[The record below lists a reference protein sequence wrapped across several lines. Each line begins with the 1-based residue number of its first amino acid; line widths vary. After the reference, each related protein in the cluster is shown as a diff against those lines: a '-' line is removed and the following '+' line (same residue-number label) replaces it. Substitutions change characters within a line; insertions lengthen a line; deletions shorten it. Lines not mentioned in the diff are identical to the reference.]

1 MQGTPTRADSKKSTK
16 RAVGGSYSNI
26 WSAGIPGSVDTEDV
40 SSYSSVSEVYDM
52 NYQRPGQSLLSR
64 QLRQALDAAAKP
76 PSASRTSNTE
86 ILQQLQQLHSLQMTR
101 EASSNTLDRPD
112 VQVLPEPRPL
122 RRKSRPCGR
131 THGGSLK
138 LSPRTVMGHQGEQGS
153 GILGDLG
160 IIPRSRRKSDF
171 AVPHSATVSGET
183 SGRAPDVSVPV
194 VQGWLPLPS
203 KTDTFKDGRWKG
215 DHHLDRVS
223 ENSVSQMS
231 SAVSSPRRSSK
242 ILRAEVVEHADK
254 DAPKSDE
261 DQDAPPEGGRAGTKE
276 APPDPEELLHA
287 PTLTQH
293 VRFPIGR
300 SRRNSD
306 AAGSVASFFSTPYWR
321 TKDDFDYEFELLSCW
336 NRTAK
341 HSAKVTK
348 FHRLV
353 TRSSLSKHFSDF
365 PEELQDG
372 QAIFVIK
379 PFSAKKITWD
389 LLICCIVLHDGIV
402 LPLQLLGIEVS
413 TSDMLAWPLTLAWTV
428 DLVVSSII
436 TFERNDGTWETRVRY
451 TFRRYFAGSF
461 LPDFVLAALAWVERF
476 TFSQRLGATFL
487 RICRLFRLYRI
498 EAIIQLVSN
507 NIRSERAVLCIGIS
521 GKIMWLAVFLH
532 FIACLWLSLGRQEG
546 GWVSYH
552 KPGIADIQQY
562 SIAFHWTLAQF
573 HGSMELYPV
582 TVEERI
588 FAFCYLLMAY
598 ILAVVFISSMTS
610 AMTRLYLITG
620 IQAGHQRVLRK
631 ASLTAQSHAVPET
644 EVEFLQ
650 LVLCHTAI
658 SLALVSHGDLVFI
671 QGEVPVEPRM
681 VFITDGDLV
690 YFRSGKFE
698 SMSVLWTDWLHHG
711 TLRVAS
717 MRVRLLLLSAKTFQ
731 ELAQKNA
738 CPEIETCTQGSI
750 MRLGPVPV
758 AYHLVP
764 AQALEVAGWQSLATH
779 PGAEAALCCRFIA
792 SFCVA
797 AIASHRDAAKAS
809 DAELTVLDP
818 IGDTRAFLE
827 NHINAFLQQSDSMAL
842 PKKLDQ
848 DGSCARR
855 LQQLL
860 MSQAP
865 SRKEAHWNWKV
876 AKLPIA
882 DSIAARQGIAGVDLY
897 NGHPTIAT
905 YFGAYCMD
913 GLAMALWA
921 LWSSNSYSSAVRAGV
936 NLLGDADTVGA
947 IVGQMAGSLYG
958 WKQIKS
964 EAFSERCVRNLKYWD
979 KCAEIGLRAALL
991 YHLGPRPRGSLKPVE
1006 GESKAKLYQRPSG
1019 DVPLAGEL
1027 PAGEWVT
1034 CVDAAKDFFC
1044 VSHEGSGLQG
1054 WVPKKSI
1061 ADWAPA
1067 AGTEELSLFVVS
1079 GTEAPKSPA
1088 LPRRDAQPRGLL
1100 CAISSCPSWYPPV
1113 GREKR

>member
-1 MQGTPTRADSKKSTK
+1 EAPAE
-16 RAVGGSYSNI
+16 A
-26 WSAGIPGSVDTEDV
+26 
-40 SSYSSVSEVYDM
+40 
-52 NYQRPGQSLLSR
+52 RP
-64 QLRQALDAAAKP
+64 
-76 PSASRTSNTE
+76 
-86 ILQQLQQLHSLQMTR
+86 
-101 EASSNTLDRPD
+101 
-112 VQVLPEPRPL
+112 
-122 RRKSRPCGR
+122 
-131 THGGSLK
+131 
-138 LSPRTVMGHQGEQGS
+138 
-153 GILGDLG
+153 
-160 IIPRSRRKSDF
+160 
-171 AVPHSATVSGET
+171 
-183 SGRAPDVSVPV
+183 
-194 VQGWLPLPS
+194 
-203 KTDTFKDGRWKG
+203 
-215 DHHLDRVS
+215 
-223 ENSVSQMS
+223 
-231 SAVSSPRRSSK
+231 
-242 ILRAEVVEHADK
+242 
-254 DAPKSDE
+254 
-261 DQDAPPEGGRAGTKE
+261 AGTKE
-276 APPDPEELLHA
+276 EA
-287 PTLTQH
+287 PTLPQH
-293 VRFPIGR
+293 VRFPTGR

-306 AAGSVASFFSTPYWR
+306 AAAPRLQSHRECHAMRELPGAMFEVLGPKKGEVTSEGPEGSVASFFSTPFFRGDSRQSLGLEGSSCFHAGIELRSILPRFVALASVLTSGHQTQCTAADAFIRMPGRPFGVAGCSQLPHWVDEPAGTIAAIGGTGEGFSY
-321 TKDDFDYEFELLSCW
+321 TGNKLNNPGDYL
-336 NRTAK
+336 NK
-341 HSAKVTK
+341 
-348 FHRLV
+348 
-353 TRSSLSKHFSDF
+353 
-365 PEELQDG
+365 
-372 QAIFVIK
+372 AIFVIK

-476 TFSQRLGATFL
+476 TFSQSFKFL

-498 EAIIQLVSN
+498 EA
-507 NIRSERAVLCIGIS
+507 

-620 IQAGHQRVLRK
+620 IQAGQRNLKAADGADPLELEAQQQVCQTRK

-650 LVLCHTAI
+650 LVSENLRMELHCEMYGPALRHHPLLAPMTAQMVKQSLVQLCHTAI
-658 SLALVSHGDLVFI
+658 SLALISHGDLVFI

-698 SMSVLWTDWLHHG
+698 SMSVHPGDHAAEPVLWTDWLHHG

-731 ELAQKNA
+731 ELAQKNT
-738 CPEIETCTQGSI
+738 CPEIDLFAYAAEFVRQFNELEPVDRHDLWSNIDLHRLTTVHLRSSAHNTVPCSI

-797 AIASHRDAAKAS
+797 AIACHRDAAKAS

-827 NHINAFLQQSDSMAL
+827 NHINAFLQQSDAMAL

-947 IVGQMAGSLYG
+947 IVGQMAGALYG

-991 YHLGPRPRGSLKPVE
+991 YHLGPRPRGSLKPAD

-1034 CVDAAKDFFC
+1034 CSLDHLA
-1044 VSHEGSGLQG
+1044 VSMS
-1054 WVPKKSI
+1054 
-1061 ADWAPA
+1061 
-1067 AGTEELSLFVVS
+1067 
-1079 GTEAPKSPA
+1079 
-1088 LPRRDAQPRGLL
+1088 
-1100 CAISSCPSWYPPV
+1100 
-1113 GREKR
+1113 

>member
-1 MQGTPTRADSKKSTK
+1 MF
-16 RAVGGSYSNI
+16 
-26 WSAGIPGSVDTEDV
+26 E
-40 SSYSSVSEVYDM
+40 
-52 NYQRPGQSLLSR
+52 
-64 QLRQALDAAAKP
+64 
-76 PSASRTSNTE
+76 
-86 ILQQLQQLHSLQMTR
+86 
-101 EASSNTLDRPD
+101 
-112 VQVLPEPRPL
+112 
-122 RRKSRPCGR
+122 
-131 THGGSLK
+131 
-138 LSPRTVMGHQGEQGS
+138 
-153 GILGDLG
+153 
-160 IIPRSRRKSDF
+160 
-171 AVPHSATVSGET
+171 
-183 SGRAPDVSVPV
+183 
-194 VQGWLPLPS
+194 
-203 KTDTFKDGRWKG
+203 
-215 DHHLDRVS
+215 
-223 ENSVSQMS
+223 
-231 SAVSSPRRSSK
+231 
-242 ILRAEVVEHADK
+242 
-254 DAPKSDE
+254 
-261 DQDAPPEGGRAGTKE
+261 
-276 APPDPEELLHA
+276 
-287 PTLTQH
+287 
-293 VRFPIGR
+293 
-300 SRRNSD
+300 
-306 AAGSVASFFSTPYWR
+306 GSVASFFSTPFFR
-321 TKDDFDYEFELLSCW
+321 GDSRQSLGLEGPGCEPLTDDFDYEFELLSCW

-476 TFSQRLGATFL
+476 TFSQSFKFL

-620 IQAGHQRVLRK
+620 IQAGHQRVLRWFLIDNGISRQLTARIHSNLK

-650 LVLCHTAI
+650 LVSENLRMELHCEMYGPALRHHPLLAPMTAQMVKQLCHTAI
-658 SLALVSHGDLVFI
+658 SLALISHGDLVFI

-698 SMSVLWTDWLHHG
+698 SMSVHPGDHAAEPVLWTDWLHHG

-731 ELAQKNA
+731 ELAQKNT
-738 CPEIETCTQGSI
+738 CPEIESCSQGSI

-797 AIASHRDAAKAS
+797 AIACHRDAAKAS

-827 NHINAFLQQSDSMAL
+827 NHINAFLQQSDAMAL

-865 SRKEAHWNWKV
+865 SRTEAHWNWKV

-947 IVGQMAGSLYG
+947 IVGQMAGALYG

-991 YHLGPRPRGSLKPVE
+991 YHLGPRPRGSLKPAD

-1034 CVDAAKDFFC
+1034 CVDAAKDFVC

-1079 GTEAPKSPA
+1079 GTE
-1088 LPRRDAQPRGLL
+1088 
-1100 CAISSCPSWYPPV
+1100 
-1113 GREKR
+1113 